1 MPIATGPDGIVFRNT
16 AVKGAATHV
25 LIVGV
30 GHYPH
35 LQGGGPGSD
44 RNAPLAQLETPS
56 LSVRRLA
63 SWFIEKYNYPDAPLS
78 TVALLSSDSPAETFT
93 SKGQEY
99 TLISPTYTAFS
110 TAAQAWFQRGNTP
123 GANGDPA
130 EHNRMIFIFCGHGFG
145 YGTEASLLMSDFDFR
160 RLDKWD
166 SAVDVGEFHAGM
178 EICAAAEQIFFL
190 DACRTDYGDFADP
203 KKSIG
208 RTPIQAGGGRP
219 FAVKRNA
226 PIIYSTGD
234 KEPARGKLEL
244 GSVFT
249 EAFLRAV
256 GGMGARE
263 DEGDWRVGYYS
274 LLEAMGHVA
283 IKLTK
288 QAFPEPQ
295 QPQGTESKVFEFH
308 RLNEDPISTV
318 YIDRGAGNVCGPGE
332 LVCQSAT
339 WEHKQ
344 PCHGEPEVEVLLP
357 LGNYRFEL
365 REAGARVASADGKAA
380 PIFRKARLK

>member
-1 MPIATGPDGIVFRNT
+1 MPTATAPDGIVFRNRD
-16 AVKGAATHV
+16 VKGAATHV

-30 GHYPH
+30 GHYPN
-35 LQGGGPGSD
+35 LRDGGQGSD
-44 RNAPLAQLETPS
+44 DNAPLGQLETPS

-63 SWFIEKYNYPDAPLS
+63 SWFIEHYNYPDAPLA
-78 TVALLSSDSPAETFT
+78 TVALLSADVTPEPFA
-93 SKGQEY
+93 SKGKGY
-99 TLISPTYTAFS
+99 TLVNPTYAAFS
-110 TAAQAWFQRGNTP
+110 TAAQSWIQRGDTAGPSGN
-123 GANGDPA
+123 AR
-130 EHNRMIFIFCGHGFG
+130 EHNRLIFIFCGHGFG

-160 RLDKWD
+160 RMDKWD
-166 SAVDVGEFHAGM
+166 SAVDVGDFHAGM
-178 EICAAAEQIFFL
+178 DKCAAAEQIFFL
-190 DACRTDYGDFADP
+190 DACRTEYGDLADP
-203 KKSIG
+203 YASIG
-208 RTPIQAGGGRP
+208 RTPIHAGGGRP

-308 RLNEDPISTV
+308 RLNDDPVSTV
-318 YIDRGAGNVCGPGE
+318 YVDREAGNVCGPGE

-357 LGNYRFEL
+357 LGNYKFEL
-365 REAGARVASADGKAA
+365 REAGASVASADGQAA
-380 PIFRKARLK
+380 PIYRKARLK